1 MDLFTVQKG
10 KTKEPF
16 NVILFGV
23 PGIGKT
29 SWASQSPAPIFMG
42 GEETS
47 EMDVARLT
55 QPKSYAEFIS
65 QIDWLIHKGK
75 DSDFKTLVID
85 TLDTIEALLHQ
96 QILDTDPKGTK
107 SMIAA
112 HGGYGKA
119 YEIAANEFNI
129 LKDKLRQIRN
139 NGINLILLAHSKK
152 AQAVDTILGMSYD
165 TYELNLH
172 QKAQNV
178 FVDWVSCVLFANYIV
193 HQQSGTN
200 TDRIFAT
207 GDGERVLLTEKRPG
221 HLGKNRFSL
230 PYEMPL
236 QFGAFFQA
244 YEVFFDQGPTKEA
257 VFLSIEGLVANVTD
271 MDLAAKIMD
280 QATKAKESNDIKKLF
295 KIADRVL
302 EIVKT

>member
-10 KTKEPF
+10 KKKEPF

-23 PGIGKT
+23 PGIGKS
-29 SWASQSPAPIFMG
+29 SWAAQAPTPIFLG
-42 GEETS
+42 GEETFELDIS
-47 EMDVARLT
+47 RL
-55 QPKSYAEFIS
+55 PKPKTYDDFIS
-65 QIDWLIHKGK
+65 QVDWVLSNGQKN
-75 DSDFKTLVID
+75 DFKTLVVD
-85 TLDTIEALLHQ
+85 TLDSIEAMLHQ
-96 QILDTDPKGTK
+96 KILDSCPKGSK

-119 YEIAANEFNI
+119 YEIAANEFHS
-129 LKDKLRQIRN
+129 LKEKFKLIRD
-139 NGINLILLAHSKK
+139 GGMNLVFLAHSKK
-152 AQAVDTILGMSYD
+152 AQATDTILGMQYD

-172 QKAQNV
+172 QKAQSV

-207 GDGERVLLTEKRPG
+207 GEGERVLLTEKRPG

-236 QFGAFFQA
+236 DFKAFDEL
-244 YEVFFDQGPTKEA
+244 YNNFFDKGPDIAA
-257 VFLSIEGLVANVTD
+257 VYLAVEGLVSNVED
-271 MDLAAKIMD
+271 KELAKKIME
-280 QATKAKESNDIKKLF
+280 QAVQAREKNDIKKMF
-295 KIADRVL
+295 KISDRVR
-302 EIVKT
+302 EIIK